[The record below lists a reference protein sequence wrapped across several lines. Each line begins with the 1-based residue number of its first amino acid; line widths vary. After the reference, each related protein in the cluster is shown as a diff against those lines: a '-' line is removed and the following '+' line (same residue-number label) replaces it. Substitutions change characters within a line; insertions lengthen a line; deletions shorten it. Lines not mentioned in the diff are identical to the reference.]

1 MGFVTSTIWLP
12 LSTCISQ
19 INIDAVLHAGFHW
32 PFLLF
37 NTLSAIFGLRS
48 IVACAAAHAGQLHA
62 NIAPLRGYTHMA
74 ACERSAALAAHSDTQ
89 SGGFSQNEFGKALA
103 VFCAAEHCE
112 QHARTALLHLY
123 RCAESVQRAV
133 LQRLLHYVTE
143 DLRRHVVHIGF
154 NHRDFFHREW

>member
-1 MGFVTSTIWLP
+1 MGVVMYNFWLP
-12 LSTCISQ
+12 LSICILQ
-19 INIDAVLHAGFHW
+19 INFDGFLHDGFQWH
-32 PFLLF
+32 FLLF
-37 NTLSAIFGLRS
+37 SDLSAIFVLRS
-48 IVACAAAHAGQLHA
+48 IVADAAVQAGQFHA

-89 SGGFSQNEFGKALA
+89 SGGFSQNKFGKALA

-112 QHARTALLHLY
+112 QHARTALFHLY

-143 DLRRHVVHIGF
+143 DLRR
-154 NHRDFFHREW
+154 